1 MTTSNFNIRLDNDLK
16 TRAFAVIERFG
27 LTPTQAMRMFLT
39 QIAET
44 DSVPLSL
51 DYARRQGD
59 DTPNAATRQAIREAR
74 LERQTASR
82 YHTVEVEE
90 AVAAISEAGNG

>member
-51 DYARRQGD
+51 DYARQSSTHTLSRNGEAMLRASIRD
-59 DTPNAATRQAIREAR
+59 MENGAASDFDSVEA
-74 LERQTASR
+74 LTTALT
-82 YHTVEVEE
+82 H
-90 AVAAISEAGNG
+90 AQN

>member
-1 MTTSNFNIRLDNDLK
+1 MTTSNFNIRLDDDLK
-16 TRAFAVIERFG
+16 ARAFAVIERFG

-51 DYARRQGD
+51 DYARQSSVHTLSRNGE
-59 DTPNAATRQAIREAR
+59 AMLRESIRDMENGAVSHFDSVEA
-74 LERQTASR
+74 LTKAFA
-82 YHTVEVEE
+82 H
-90 AVAAISEAGNG
+90 AKD

>member
-1 MTTSNFNIRLDNDLK
+1 MATSNFNIRLDDDLK
-16 TRAFAVIERFG
+16 ARAFAVIERFG

-51 DYARRQGD
+51 DYARQSSAHTLSRNGE
-59 DTPNAATRQAIREAR
+59 AMLRESIRDMENGAVSHFDSVEA
-74 LERQTASR
+74 LAKEFA
-82 YHTVEVEE
+82 H
-90 AVAAISEAGNG
+90 AKD

>member
-1 MTTSNFNIRLDNDLK
+1 MTTSNFNIRLDDDLK
-16 TRAFAVIERFG
+16 ARAFAVIERFG

-51 DYARRQGD
+51 DMRAGRAITCLMPKHGRPFARHGWNGRRRPV
-59 DTPNAATRQAIREAR
+59 TTRLKKR
-74 LERQTASR
+74 
-82 YHTVEVEE
+82 
-90 AVAAISEAGNG
+90 

>member
-59 DTPNAATRQAIREAR
+59 DTPNAVTRQAIREAR
-74 LERQTASR
+74 LERQMASR
-82 YHTVEVEE
+82 YHTVEE
-90 AVAAISEAGNG
+90 AVAAISEVGNG